1 MVTNETIS
9 KLQDMHLGTM
19 ARRFKEQLDDPQ
31 MKELSFEDRFGLLV
45 DIEYNRRK
53 KNRLDR
59 LIKGA
64 GFDQPEAEI
73 TDIDYTSGRKLNK
86 ELIRRL
92 ATCEY
97 ISEYR
102 NIFITGATG
111 SGKTYMACAFGME
124 ACKQYYKTK
133 YVRLPD
139 ILIDL
144 RMARDE
150 GTYTKVMKQYANPIL
165 LIIDEWLL
173 MVPTPEEQKDILEL
187 LHRRRKKSSTIFCS
201 QFHQADWYNQL
212 GGSDSPLTDAIL
224 DRIIYDSYKINIEY
238 IDPSKDRSMREVY
251 GLDPSISE

>member
-1 MVTNETIS
+1 MGI
-9 KLQDMHLGTM
+9 
-19 ARRFKEQLDDPQ
+19 
-31 MKELSFEDRFGLLV
+31 LV

-73 TDIDYTSGRKLNK
+73 SDIDYTSGRKLNK

-139 ILIDL
+139 LLIDL

-150 GTYTKVMKQYANPIL
+150 GTYMKVLKQYANPVL

-251 GLDPSISE
+251 GLNQSISE